1 MKGWVSFAAAVIL
14 LAGIPG
20 CGAVF
25 DPSAVVIAIN
35 VTPEPT
41 SARVG
46 SGVTFSA
53 EAIYSDGHTAPVN
66 SDITWT
72 HDSQSWVTWS
82 DSTAQCIAPSPVSFG
97 VAQTAQITATA
108 TINGNTF
115 SDQSG
120 VECTP

>member
-72 HDSQSWVTWS
+72 HDSQSLS
-82 DSTAQCIAPSPVSFG
+82 SPMTSFTDCPETSFT
-97 VAQTAQITATA
+97 VPH
-108 TINGNTF
+108 
-115 SDQSG
+115 
-120 VECTP
+120 VERGWESNPR